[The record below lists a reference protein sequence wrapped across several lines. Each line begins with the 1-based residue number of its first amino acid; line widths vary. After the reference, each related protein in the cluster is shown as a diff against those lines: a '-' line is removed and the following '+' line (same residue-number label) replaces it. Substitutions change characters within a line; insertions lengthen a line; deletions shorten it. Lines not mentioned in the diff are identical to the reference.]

1 MIDIN
6 MKKES
11 SMRERRNLSG
21 DRNQCPTCG
30 KFFNSTAAFEKHRVG
45 EVGGRRCRTTEEM
58 LSIGMALNST
68 DWWVTALMTQ
78 EILEKKMD
86 VVLE

>member
-1 MIDIN
+1 
-6 MKKES
+6 
-11 SMRERRNLSG
+11 MRERRNLSG

-45 EVGGRRCRTTEEM
+45 TYEKGRRCRTTEEM
-58 LSIGMALNST
+58 LSIGMAPNST
-68 DWWVTALMTQ
+68 DWWVTALMSQ

-86 VVLE
+86 SVLE

>member
-1 MIDIN
+1 
-6 MKKES
+6 
-11 SMRERRNLSG
+11 MRERRNLSG

-45 EVGGRRCRTTEEM
+45 TYEEGRRCRTTEEM
-58 LSIGMALNST
+58 LSIGMAPNST